1 MDKGDINT
9 SSGELTGYE
18 KSCPYSEI
26 QQGIIT
32 LGYLSESIL
41 VFGGA
46 FSEVGNSFC
55 FYDCFLSLPTSFSL
69 IVPLTGGI

>member
-18 KSCPYSEI
+18 KSCPYSES

-32 LGYLSESIL
+32 LGNLSASIL
-41 VFGGA
+41 VFG
-46 FSEVGNSFC
+46 VGGSF
-55 FYDCFLSLPTSFSL
+55 FGSREFFLFL
-69 IVPLTGGI
+69 